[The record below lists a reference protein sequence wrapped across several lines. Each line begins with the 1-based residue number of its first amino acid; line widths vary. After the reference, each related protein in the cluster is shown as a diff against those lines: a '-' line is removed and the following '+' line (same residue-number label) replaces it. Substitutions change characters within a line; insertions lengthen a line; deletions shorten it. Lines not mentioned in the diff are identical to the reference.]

1 MCSEDLASHILV
13 SFQFFQL
20 IYEIMVNLLIL
31 QSVLQCPF
39 EPFKLGQL
47 SPICF
52 IISATDK
59 LLNFINFSPKAKLY
73 MYLWDLKSYITFSS
87 FVLPPAS
94 SWSFPG
100 TNNNYFKKYRRGTLY
115 LCSNSISFFHE
126 FINLSYL
133 SFPSDAVGKES
144 PCQCRRH
151 RRHGFGPWVRKI
163 PWSRKWQPS
172 SGFWPGKFHAL
183 RSLAGYSPRIHKSQT
198 GLSMHTLR
206 HTPHI
211 FHIFNP

>member
-52 IISATDK
+52 IISVTNYWI
-59 LLNFINFSPKAKLY
+59 LSISPLKAKLY
-73 MYLWDLKSYITFSS
+73 MYLWDLKLYITFSS
-87 FVLPPAS
+87 LVLPPAT

-100 TNNNYFKKYRRGTLY
+100 TNNNYFKKCRRGTLY
-115 LCSNSISFFHE
+115 LYSNSISFF
-126 FINLSYL
+126 
-133 SFPSDAVGKES
+133 V
-144 PCQCRRH
+144 
-151 RRHGFGPWVRKI
+151 
-163 PWSRKWQPS
+163 
-172 SGFWPGKFHAL
+172 
-183 RSLAGYSPRIHKSQT
+183 SL
-198 GLSMHTLR
+198 
-206 HTPHI
+206 
-211 FHIFNP
+211 